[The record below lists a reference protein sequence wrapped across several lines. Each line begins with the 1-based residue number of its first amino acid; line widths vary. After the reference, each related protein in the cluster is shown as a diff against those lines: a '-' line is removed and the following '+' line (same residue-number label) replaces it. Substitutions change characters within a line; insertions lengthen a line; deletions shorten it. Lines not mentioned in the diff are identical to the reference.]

1 MGLVEV
7 GVGLLPAGGG
17 CKEMLVR
24 WQDRMQEKFAKIP
37 PQNRWARRIDGGPF
51 PKTQKAFEAI
61 AFAKVSMSAKEAIE
75 SGHLRKT
82 DKISLS
88 RDHHLTEAK
97 RTVLE
102 LAKTHQQ
109 QKVREDIWV
118 AGRGGFFALKS
129 AVDGF
134 VAQKKISEHD
144 AVIATKIANVLTG
157 GDIPNIAFVSEQ
169 RILDL
174 ECEAFLELCGMEKTQ
189 ERIQAMLMTGKPLR
203 N

>member
-1 MGLVEV
+1 MVEA
-7 GVGLLPAGGG
+7 GVGLIPAGGG

-24 WQDRMQEKFAKIP
+24 WQDRMEEKFAKIP
-37 PQNRWARRIDGGPF
+37 PQNRWAKRIDGGPF
-51 PKTQKAFEAI
+51 PKTQKAFESI
-61 AFAKVSMSAKEAIE
+61 AFAKVSMSAKEAVE
-75 SGHLRKT
+75 NGNLRKS

-97 RTVLE
+97 KTVLD
-102 LAKTHQQ
+102 LAKNYQQ
-109 QKVREDIWV
+109 PLPHEDIWV
-118 AGRGGFFALKS
+118 AGRGGYFALKS

-144 AVIATKIANVLTG
+144 GVIAMKLANILTG
-157 GDIPNIAFVSEQ
+157 GNIPNIAFVSEQ

-174 ECEAFLELCGMEKTQ
+174 ELEAFLELCGMEKTQ
-189 ERIQAMLMTGKPLR
+189 ARIQAMLMTGKPLR